1 MYVDDLLIASK
12 DPTAKKKITDALFAE
27 FAIKREG
34 PLTWYLG
41 IGYDKV
47 APEDGGGWKLSQK
60 TFIQSLV
67 RKTTTLSPR
76 HTETKT
82 RSRFRTPP
90 PSEGEIEALEKS
102 ENVNLQQL
110 IGSLLYVST
119 NTRPDIAL
127 AVSRIARYVTR
138 PTKEIIRAAK
148 HVVKYLHAKEDRG
161 FTSALRTEQPRTSWL
176 GEFQKHGN
184 PRYGFVCKTAGSP
197 ITWKTSYVSHV
208 CLSTCEAEYCA
219 LSLATEEALHIQQLQ
234 AEFRGVTAEYE
245 MLRTGELPM
254 VRESTKAFTRHIA

>member
-148 HVVKYLHAKEDRG
+148 HVVKYLHATEDRG
-161 FTSALRTEQPRTSWL
+161 LHIRPAN
-176 GEFQKHGN
+176 G
-184 PRYGFVCKTAGSP
+184 A
-197 ITWKTSYVSHV
+197 
-208 CLSTCEAEYCA
+208 
-219 LSLATEEALHIQQLQ
+219 ATEH
-234 AEFRGVTAEYE
+234 GTVC
-245 MLRTGELPM
+245 
-254 VRESTKAFTRHIA
+254 RHIMAGRIPETRQPTIRFRLQDGGQPHHMENIVRITRMPVHL